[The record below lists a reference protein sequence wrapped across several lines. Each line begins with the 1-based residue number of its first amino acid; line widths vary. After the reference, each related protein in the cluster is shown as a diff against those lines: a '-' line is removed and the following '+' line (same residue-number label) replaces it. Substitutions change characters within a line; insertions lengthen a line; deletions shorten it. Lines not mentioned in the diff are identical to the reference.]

1 MQTSIIDAL
10 RDTEDGREA
19 DRILRACTHCGFC
32 TATCPTY
39 QVLGDE
45 RDGPRGRIYLIKQVL
60 EGETPTAKTQQH
72 LDRCLTCRAC
82 ETTCPSGVE
91 YAKLADIGRDLVDQ
105 QVERPA
111 RERWLRWL
119 LRHVVAYRRRFA
131 IVHAL
136 GQIARPFLVGPLAP
150 LRQKL
155 PPHRQRIAWP
165 RVSDTRRLM
174 LVHDGCVQPVAT
186 PNTNAHAARILSR
199 LGVRL
204 VAPSTAGCCGA
215 LSQHLSHREEA
226 HDFARA
232 NIDAWWPYIE
242 QGAEAIVITA
252 SGCGASITEYG
263 YMLRNDPGYAE
274 KAARVSELARDLSD
288 VLASEDLS
296 ALGDIGAGRRVAYH
310 PPCTLQNAPGL
321 HDHVAQVLSQAGYTL
336 THVSNA
342 HLCCGSAGTYSIL
355 QPEMANRLRSD
366 KLQSLDADDPEVVV
380 TANVGCQLHLEA
392 AARRPV
398 LHWIELLEPGAI
410 DAAANRVAA

>member
-39 QVLGDE
+39 QALGDE

-60 EGETPTAKTQQH
+60 EGETPSHKTQRH

-91 YAKLADIGRDLVDQ
+91 YAKLADIGRDLVDR
-105 QVERPA
+105 QVERPLG
-111 RERWLRWL
+111 ERGLRWAL
-119 LRHVVAYRRRFA
+119 SHVVAYRRRFA
-131 IVHAL
+131 VVNAL
-136 GQIARPFLVGPLAP
+136 GQFARPLLVGRLAP

-155 PPHRQRIAWP
+155 PPRRPRVDWP
-165 RVSDTRRLM
+165 RATDAKRLM

-186 PNTNAHAARILSR
+186 PNTNAHAAHILAR
-199 LGVRL
+199 LNIRL
-204 VAPSTAGCCGA
+204 VAPAAAGCCGA
-215 LSQHLSHREEA
+215 LSQHLSHREQA
-226 HDFARA
+226 RDFARA

-263 YMLRNDPGYAE
+263 YMLRNDAAYAE
-274 KAARVSELARDLSD
+274 KAARVSALARDLSD
-288 VLASEDLS
+288 VLAAEDLS
-296 ALGDIGAGRRVAYH
+296 ALGDIGGGRRVAYH

-321 HDHVAQVLSQAGYTL
+321 HDHVGAVLAQAGYQL
-336 THVSNA
+336 THVADA

-366 KLQSLDADDPEVVV
+366 KLRSLDADEPEMIV

-392 AARRPV
+392 AAGRPV
-398 LHWIELLEPGAI
+398 RHWIELLTPEALGAPSRQ
-410 DAAANRVAA
+410 AA